1 MSSYLPDLEAP
12 SVSCVLGDIAGGHIS
27 GLLQTEVLQKGQQR
41 GHFLS
46 PMENADIGGG
56 HISRLIHSARLQ
68 LGQQSGHSVL
78 ETKAIET
85 DKIEDYAKYR
95 RRNLRELDANKDLSL
110 PTG

>member
-1 MSSYLPDLEAP
+1 MYRYLPDLEAL
-12 SVSCVLGDIAGGHIS
+12 SVSCVLGDITGGHIL

-41 GHFLS
+41 GHSFS

-85 DKIEDYAKYR
+85 NKIEDYAKYR
-95 RRNLRELDANKDLSL
+95 RR
-110 PTG
+110 